1 MSILC
6 CVFLFIINWN
16 TNCYK
21 WKNAF
26 LQRTSTKTILT
37 KEENLTEL
45 QASERVKNAHFGNGK
60 MRNGEKGAER
70 FFRAI
75 FSRVKI
81 CKFSFLYY
89 KIEDNRNDCAVLQMY
104 TFFGRCT
111 FVMRISWAGCL
122 MYWSEAVRSVP
133 GATSEA
139 RRERTTVYRS
149 EQAVIGL
156 SPMLIF

>member
-6 CVFLFIINWN
+6 RVFSFIIICIS
-16 TNCYK
+16 TNCK
-21 WKNAF
+21 LKNAF

-37 KEENLTEL
+37 KEKILRNCRL
-45 QASERVKNAHFGNGK
+45 
-60 MRNGEKGAER
+60 RNGWKKCASWKRRNEKRRKTSGA

-75 FSRVKI
+75 FPRVKI
-81 CKFSFLYY
+81 CDFLFPYY
-89 KIEDNRNDCAVLQMY
+89 KTKENRNDCTVLQMF
-104 TFFGRCT
+104 TFFGWCT
-111 FVMRISWAGCL
+111 FVMCISWIGYL

>member
-1 MSILC
+1 MKKR
-6 CVFLFIINWN
+6 F
-16 TNCYK
+16 
-21 WKNAF
+21 
-26 LQRTSTKTILT
+26 LT
-37 KEENLTEL
+37 KNLYKDYSHKGGKSYGIAGFGMGGKCTFWKRKNEKRRKT
-45 QASERVKNAHFGNGK
+45 SEA
-60 MRNGEKGAER
+60 

-81 CKFSFLYY
+81 CKFSFSYY
-89 KIEDNRNDCAVLQMY
+89 KTKENRNDCAVLQMY

-111 FVMRISWAGCL
+111 FVMRISWVGCL

>member
-6 CVFLFIINWN
+6 RVFSFIIICIS
-16 TNCYK
+16 TNCRLRNG
-21 WKNAF
+21 WKNVH
-26 LQRTSTKTILT
+26 LG
-37 KEENLTEL
+37 
-45 QASERVKNAHFGNGK
+45 SEK
-60 MRNGEKGAER
+60 MRNGEKRAER

-75 FSRVKI
+75 FPRVKI
-81 CKFSFLYY
+81 CEFSFLYY
-89 KIEDNRNDCAVLQMY
+89 KIKENRNDCVVLQMY
-104 TFFGRCT
+104 TFFGWCT
-111 FVMRISWAGCL
+111 FVMCISWVGYL